1 MKISIKIIVFL
12 FCTGIAF
19 SQNTYDQIK
28 RLVADKEYEK
38 AVLLIPQAIPE
49 NKKNTAAFELFG
61 DIYHEMDKIDSALIM
76 YQKSYELDK
85 DNELIMRKYAKTL
98 AENKNIGDALKM
110 IDLAI
115 KEDKNDVY
123 NYIQKGLIYVQ
134 VDSFQQARTF
144 LTKAREMDKTIP
156 DAFVALGDLY
166 YAWKIYDPAISHYEE
181 ALALKET
188 LIEARIKLATSYYWK
203 ANSEMDSKLRDE
215 YFNRSLKEWNR
226 VGKEDPKNARA
237 FFQQGKIFYLA
248 SRWGSS
254 AQAFYKYVELRPDG
268 HLGRWYLA
276 QCLVKIDSCDAAVP
290 HLEIVM
296 NNIDTVKTKAKIEL
310 ARCNSKT
317 KKYEQSVKL
326 FDELVAENNQLEAN
340 DLFLYAN
347 SVWQAKDTVKAIELF
362 KSYFEIESTNTAY
375 LGWFATQLFK
385 RKSYDDAIV
394 FFQKYI
400 DNLKEVKNVNGNG
413 GNTDPDE
420 DGQNG
425 TDVYKQK
432 AKMYYYIGL
441 SHQNMARQK
450 ESMEA
455 FKNCIALDSNNL
467 RAYVNL
473 ADSYAAQEMMTESV
487 ATFQQAIN
495 NGIADTT
502 GNMPVIRL
510 AFQKL
515 AGVYFKDKKYDDLRN
530 LGEKWIKLEDKSSM
544 AWFYVGL
551 SFHGKG
557 DKENACRN
565 YKKSLSLDRD
575 NQSAKKAIANLRC
588 DEM

>member
-1 MKISIKIIVFL
+1 MKISVKIIVFL
-12 FCTGIAF
+12 FFTGVAF

-28 RLVADKEYEK
+28 KLVADKEYEK

-61 DIYHEMDKIDSALIM
+61 DVYHEMDKIDSALIM

-98 AENKNIGDALKM
+98 AENKNIDEALKM

-181 ALALKET
+181 ALALNES
-188 LIEARIKLATSYYWK
+188 LIEARIKLANSYYWK
-203 ANSEMDSKLRDE
+203 ANSEMDGKLRDE
-215 YFNRSLKEWNR
+215 YFNRSLKEWDR
-226 VGKEDPKNARA
+226 VSKEDPKNARA
-237 FFQQGKIFYLA
+237 FFQKGKIFYLA
-248 SRWGSS
+248 SRWGHS
-254 AQAFYKYVELRPDG
+254 AQAFYKYIELRPEG
-268 HLGRWYLA
+268 YLGRWYLV
-276 QCLVKIDSCDAAVP
+276 QCLLKIDSCDAAIP

-296 NNIDTVKTKAKIEL
+296 NNIDTVRTKAKIEL

-326 FDELVAENNQLEAN
+326 FDELVAENTQLETN

-347 SVWQAKDTVKAIELF
+347 SMWQTKDTIKAIGLF
-362 KSYFEIESTNTAY
+362 KSYFEKESTNAIY
-375 LGWFATQLFK
+375 LAWFATQLFK

-394 FFQKYI
+394 YFQKYI
-400 DNLKEVKNVNGNG
+400 DNLKEVKTTNGNV
-413 GNTDPDE
+413 GNTPPDE

-425 TDVYKQK
+425 DINKQK

-441 SHQNMARQK
+441 SHQNMNRHP
-450 ESMEA
+450 EA
-455 FKNCIALDSNNL
+455 TKAFASCIGLDTNNL
-467 RAYVNL
+467 RAYVSL
-473 ADSYAAQEMMTESV
+473 ADSYAAQELMIESV
-487 ATFQQAIN
+487 SMFNLAIKI
-495 NGIADTT
+495 GTADTT
-502 GNMPVIRL
+502 GNMPILRQ
-510 AFQKL
+510 AFHKL
-515 AGVYFKDKKYDDLRN
+515 AGIYYKDKNYDLLKN
-530 LGEKWIKLEDKSSM
+530 LAEKWTVLEEKSSV
-544 AWFYVGL
+544 AWFFVGV
-551 SFHGKG
+551 SYHGKG

-565 YKKSLSLDRD
+565 YKKALSLDKD
-575 NQSAKKAIANLRC
+575 NQNAKRAINTLKC